1 MKTCIKVYGPPVIE
15 AVKALEKVAVEI
27 LKEMPKICFYDVAG
41 GSAIPLV
48 EITAD
53 ITGLS
58 MSDAKIY
65 CQKLI
70 SKSGWTLG
78 DFYFEWASQPTI
90 KQLQKLISK
99 IDEVMKTLGCKY
111 TITTK

>member
-1 MKTCIKVYGPPVIE
+1 M
-15 AVKALEKVAVEI
+15 AVEI
-27 LKEMPKICFYDVAG
+27 SKEIPEIWFYDVSG
-41 GSAIPLV
+41 GSAIPLA

-53 ITGLS
+53 IIGLS

-78 DFYFEWASQPTI
+78 DFDFYFEWASQPTI